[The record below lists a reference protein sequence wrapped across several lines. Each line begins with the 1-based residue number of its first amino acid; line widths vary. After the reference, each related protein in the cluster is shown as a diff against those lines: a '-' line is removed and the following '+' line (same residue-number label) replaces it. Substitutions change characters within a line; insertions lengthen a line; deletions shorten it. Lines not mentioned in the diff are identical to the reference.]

1 MQIHHSPKGSRWK
14 WTLPFCMPR
23 LSAARSVRGL
33 ETASVKS
40 ITSCEPHVGQVLCL
54 AGKGPAASC
63 LTGSTGCA
71 GEAPVPANTEIS
83 RCSMWSSTRRLL
95 FTRPP
100 RLSSL
105 RRKSSLFPIAHNQK
119 ARNRQR
125 GQAFLPTVQVVPH
138 SAGSCLQNRSQEFS
152 IFLNAAKSLMEQI
165 LEPVQKLS
173 GTMRR
178 RWVEAPVL

>member
-1 MQIHHSPKGSRWK
+1 VQIHHSPKGSRWK

-95 FTRPP
+95 LTRPP

-105 RRKSSLFPIAHNQK
+105 HRKSSFVPIAHSRRTRK
-119 ARNRQR
+119 HRR
-125 GQAFLPTVQVVPH
+125 GQASLPVVQVVPH
-138 SAGSCLQNRSQEFS
+138 AAGSCLQNRSQEFS
-152 IFLNAAKSLMEQI
+152 IFLNAAKSLRERI
-165 LEPVQKLS
+165 LEPAQKLG
-173 GTMRR
+173 GTMR
-178 RWVEAPVL
+178 

>member
-71 GEAPVPANTEIS
+71 GEAPAPANTEIS

-95 FTRPP
+95 LTRPP
-100 RLSSL
+100 RSGSL
-105 RRKSSLFPIAHNQK
+105 DRKSGFVPIA
-119 ARNRQR
+119 RNWKPGSRKR
-125 GQAFLPTVQVVPH
+125 GQASLPVLQVVPH
-138 SAGSCLQNRSQEFS
+138 AAGSCLQNRSQEFS
-152 IFLNAAKSLMEQI
+152 IFLNAAKSLTERI
-165 LEPVQKLS
+165 LEPAQKLG
-173 GTMRR
+173 GTMR
-178 RWVEAPVL
+178 

>member
-54 AGKGPAASC
+54 AGKGPPASC

-71 GEAPVPANTEIS
+71 GEAPAPANTEIS

-95 FTRPP
+95 LTRPP
-100 RLSSL
+100 RSGSL
-105 RRKSSLFPIAHNQK
+105 DRKSGFVPIA
-119 ARNRQR
+119 RNWKPGSRKR
-125 GQAFLPTVQVVPH
+125 GQASLPVLQVVPH
-138 SAGSCLQNRSQEFS
+138 AAGSCLQNRSQEFS
-152 IFLNAAKSLMEQI
+152 IFLNAAKSLTERI
-165 LEPVQKLS
+165 LEPAQKLG
-173 GTMRR
+173 GTMR
-178 RWVEAPVL
+178 

>member
-1 MQIHHSPKGSRWK
+1 VQIHHSPKGSRWK

-54 AGKGPAASC
+54 AGKGPPASC

-71 GEAPVPANTEIS
+71 GEAPAPANTEIS

-95 FTRPP
+95 LTRPP
-100 RLSSL
+100 RSGSL
-105 RRKSSLFPIAHNQK
+105 DRKSGFVPIA
-119 ARNRQR
+119 RNWKPGSRKR
-125 GQAFLPTVQVVPH
+125 GQASLPVLQVVPH
-138 SAGSCLQNRSQEFS
+138 AAGSCLQNRSQEFS
-152 IFLNAAKSLMEQI
+152 IFLNAAKSLRERI
-165 LEPVQKLS
+165 LEPAQKLG
-173 GTMRR
+173 GTMR
-178 RWVEAPVL
+178 